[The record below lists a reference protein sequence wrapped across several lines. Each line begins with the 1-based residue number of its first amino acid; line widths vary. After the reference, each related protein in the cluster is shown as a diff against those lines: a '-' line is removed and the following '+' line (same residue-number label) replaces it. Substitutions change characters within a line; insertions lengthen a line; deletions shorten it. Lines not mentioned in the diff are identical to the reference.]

1 MWALTWPRGRSGAR
15 RPHTAGAARS
25 ATPPRPGS
33 AATRCRPAADPG
45 DPGRRLPPDAW
56 RAWLPLAA
64 HPAASGAGG
73 YQRTRAGTMGSDEPQ
88 ISTTPPPDL
97 GRRNRMDQSS
107 SLSTRLPRALRRL
120 AREAVVQ
127 VVAGNAP
134 QRPNGPPKPPPPAG
148 PCRYFQA
155 SPYAARPR
163 CSVGARPT
171 NRRARSSVRRRNS
184 TIRTM
189 LPPTHGT
196 ARTDAPIIRLAGKK
210 TTTPE
215 PGLALRAQEPSP
227 RVLGRRVPR
236 TRPEPGTV
244 TTPGARSTGRSGRQ
258 RAPAE
263 HQTVGQ
269 RPHDPFAILDVQE
282 ARSSIPAAEVASLG
296 RRTPESMPQGSGA
309 PDPAIGL
316 GPTCAPSRS
325 RRIRAIASPRRRAR
339 SSTFPLPAQPRR
351 GRRPRLLDQ
360 DPQPPIGNAIGALG
374 TPRRAVEL
382 TTDAPLLLGRPPGR

>member
-1 MWALTWPRGRSGAR
+1 MWALTWPRSRSGAR

-64 HPAASGAGG
+64 HPAASGAGR

-134 QRPNGPPKPPPPAG
+134 QRPNGPPKPPPAG
-148 PCRYFQA
+148 PCRYLQA
-155 SPYAARPR
+155 SPSAARPR

-189 LPPTHGT
+189 LPPQ
-196 ARTDAPIIRLAGKK
+196 R
-210 TTTPE
+210 
-215 PGLALRAQEPSP
+215 
-227 RVLGRRVPR
+227 GRRVP
-236 TRPEPGTV
+236 TRQSSASPARRPPRRNLAWPCGRGSPSPRPRPTSPADSTRAGHGHDSRGTEHRAKRL
-244 TTPGARSTGRSGRQ
+244 PTG
-258 RAPAE
+258 PAE
-263 HQTVGQ
+263 HQTAGQ

-282 ARSSIPAAEVASLG
+282 VRSSIPAAEVASL
-296 RRTPESMPQGSGA
+296 TGA
-309 PDPAIGL
+309 HPKACRKVPGHRI
-316 GPTCAPSRS
+316 PRS
-325 RRIRAIASPRRRAR
+325 AWDLRA
-339 SSTFPLPAQPRR
+339 
-351 GRRPRLLDQ
+351 
-360 DPQPPIGNAIGALG
+360 
-374 TPRRAVEL
+374 RRAVRGGSE
-382 TTDAPLLLGRPPGR
+382 P

>member
-1 MWALTWPRGRSGAR
+1 MWALTWPRSRSGAR

-64 HPAASGAGG
+64 HPAASGAGR

-97 GRRNRMDQSS
+97 GRRNRMGSEFESLHPAAASPSASCPRGGGPGGGGERSS
-107 SLSTRLPRALRRL
+107 TTERATQAAAGRTLPVPPSFALCGQAPLLRRCTPY
-120 AREAVVQ
+120 Q
-127 VVAGNAP
+127 
-134 QRPNGPPKPPPPAG
+134 PPSAIERSTQELHYPDHA
-148 PCRYFQA
+148 A
-155 SPYAARPR
+155 SHTRD
-163 CSVGARPT
+163 GAY
-171 NRRARSSVRRRNS
+171 RRANHPPRRQED
-184 TIRTM
+184 
-189 LPPTHGT
+189 HHAGT
-196 ARTDAPIIRLAGKK
+196 WLGLAGAEA
-210 TTTPE
+210 P
-215 PGLALRAQEPSP
+215 P

-263 HQTVGQ
+263 HQTAGQ

-282 ARSSIPAAEVASLG
+282 VRSSIPAAEVASLA
-296 RRTPESMPQGSGA
+296 GA
-309 PDPAIGL
+309 HPKACRKVPGHRI
-316 GPTCAPSRS
+316 PRS
-325 RRIRAIASPRRRAR
+325 AWDLRA
-339 SSTFPLPAQPRR
+339 
-351 GRRPRLLDQ
+351 
-360 DPQPPIGNAIGALG
+360 
-374 TPRRAVEL
+374 RRAVRGGSE
-382 TTDAPLLLGRPPGR
+382 P